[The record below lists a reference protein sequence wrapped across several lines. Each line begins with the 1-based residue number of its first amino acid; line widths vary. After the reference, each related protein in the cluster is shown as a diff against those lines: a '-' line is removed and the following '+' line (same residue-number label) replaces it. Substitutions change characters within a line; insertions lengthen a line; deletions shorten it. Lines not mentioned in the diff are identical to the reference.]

1 MKKAKKAPAK
11 TEMVCQNDKC
21 HGRSECK
28 GMGNDACKG
37 ENDCAGKGWLT
48 AADAKECESKQG
60 KWVAKK

>member
-1 MKKAKKAPAK
+1 
-11 TEMVCQNDKC
+11 
-21 HGRSECK
+21 
-28 GMGNDACKG
+28 MGNDACKG